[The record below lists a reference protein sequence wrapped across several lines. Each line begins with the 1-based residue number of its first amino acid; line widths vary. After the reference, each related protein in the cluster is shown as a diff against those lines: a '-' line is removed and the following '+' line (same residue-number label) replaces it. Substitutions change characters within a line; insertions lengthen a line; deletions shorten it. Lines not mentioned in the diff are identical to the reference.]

1 MTLTNH
7 LISWMVYCYIQ
18 RKSRGVVTCVGGWI
32 QLRFVCPQLSARDPS
47 LHSSVCILIMSS
59 FPSGRWTVISLCQS
73 AWHRLD
79 LKTYSLI
86 CGLSMLQ
93 QFPPGEFFFLKNDI
107 KVNRKRWENQRPIM
121 EKSKYY
127 R

>member
-1 MTLTNH
+1 MNLTNH

-86 CGLSMLQ
+86 CGLSIASFSSHVSNTQ
-93 QFPPGEFFFLKNDI
+93 VATEKI
-107 KVNRKRWENQRPIM
+107 KTRAAWVERMSVCNYV
-121 EKSKYY
+121 S
-127 R
+127 